1 MLDHK
6 VALQFFQFLNLRV
19 VDETKANKNL
29 TESAFGIAALL
40 TGRFLK
46 LLHRDHLAL
55 NRETAQKRHGLF
67 CTHRGSYRPT
77 GELR

>member
-1 MLDHK
+1 
-6 VALQFFQFLNLRV
+6 
-19 VDETKANKNL
+19 
-29 TESAFGIAALL
+29 
-40 TGRFLK
+40 
-46 LLHRDHLAL
+46 L

>member
-1 MLDHK
+1 
-6 VALQFFQFLNLRV
+6 LNLRV
-19 VDETKANKNL
+19 VDETKANKNF
-29 TESAFGIAALL
+29 TDSAFGIAALL